1 MSHPTVPAPI
11 LARRRRGRGRALT
24 LVAMLAVAA
33 LSACGGDDPA
43 GADTAADTAA
53 AETAADDGGP
63 TGERPAFGLV
73 TPEQAAGLAV
83 DPGVTVIDVRT
94 PEEFAEGHLDG
105 AVLVDFSAPT
115 FADEVAQLDPA
126 EPYLVYCRSDNRS
139 GQAVAM
145 MQSMG
150 FEQLWDMD
158 GGVVAWSAAGL
169 PLVQ

>member
-11 LARRRRGRGRALT
+11 LARHRPGRGRGIAL
-24 LVAMLAVAA
+24 LAVFTVAA
-33 LSACGGDDPA
+33 LSACGGDDAA
-43 GADTAADTAA
+43 GADTAADTTVSA
-53 AETAADDGGP
+53 G
-63 TGERPAFGLV
+63 TGDRPAFGLV

-126 EPYLVYCRSDNRS
+126 KPYLVYCRSDNRS
-139 GQAVAM
+139 GQAVAA
-145 MQSMG
+145 MQSLG